1 MTSFKTSNKSWLF
14 TFILVLYIYFSFFY
28 IDLFLCSSH
37 ATLFAHDRSLNTFLR
52 LVYRRIIPAAET
64 LSEKL
69 NIWPRSEASGKC
81 EILSQGHYPPI
92 YQQARKEFIYFI
104 ILWLIFPSPTCWER
118 KKNKNMW
125 WARARMTKT
134 STSTGWF
141 FFLLLLKLWL
151 DQGLTGCRVKWTF
164 ATPHR
169 SKIEKGA
176 LLVYILPTALFE
188 NYSKNLF

>member
-14 TFILVLYIYFSFFY
+14 TFMLVLYIYFSFFY

-37 ATLFAHDRSLNTFLR
+37 ATLFAHDRSLNMHTFLR

-125 WARARMTKT
+125 WARVRMTKT

-141 FFLLLLKLWL
+141 FFCYYWNCDWTRAWQAVMSNKLS
-151 DQGLTGCRVKWTF
+151 QRT
-164 ATPHR
+164 
-169 SKIEKGA
+169 IEQQQQQQQ
-176 LLVYILPTALFE
+176 
-188 NYSKNLF
+188 